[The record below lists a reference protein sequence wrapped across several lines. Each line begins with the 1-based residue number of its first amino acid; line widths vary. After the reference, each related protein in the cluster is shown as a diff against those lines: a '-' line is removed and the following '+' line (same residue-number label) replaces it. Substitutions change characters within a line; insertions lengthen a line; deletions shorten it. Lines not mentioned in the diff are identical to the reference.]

1 MKSISVQEDIV
12 PIGEFKTHAS
22 RIMRRLRDHGRPVVI
37 TQHGRP
43 AGVLI
48 SPADF
53 DRLTERD
60 RFIAAVEEGLADSH
74 AGRVISDEELTAEL
88 NREFGLLEEP

>member
-1 MKSISVQEDIV
+1 MKPISIQDDII

-22 RIMRRLRDHGRPVVI
+22 RVMRKLRDSGRPVVI

-43 AGVLI
+43 AGVLVT
-48 SPADF
+48 AAEF

-60 RFIAAVEEGLADSH
+60 RFIAAVNEGLADSN
-74 AGRVISDEELTAEL
+74 AGRVISDDELTAEFD
-88 NREFGLLEEP
+88 RRYGPLEES